1 MGKHAFP
8 PLPTRPR
15 LVLAVYP
22 ALFFPFLLPIN
33 VYFPCSSSQIGSAS
47 DAGNASNDSPMTSE
61 EGPMISEEGPKTS
74 KEGPMTSEEGR
85 RLTNSEKV
93 GEGGLLRNVYNVGG
107 KFYKSAVRDTTSFNR
122 RMLRVSCVRHLAPT
136 DRRINR
142 LTTDQSIDGPA
153 NRRAD

>member
-1 MGKHAFP
+1 M
-8 PLPTRPR
+8 
-15 LVLAVYP
+15 YP

-61 EGPMISEEGPKTS
+61 EGPMTS
-74 KEGPMTSEEGR
+74 KEGPMTSEEGP